1 MYMYIYIYIYI
12 YIHTHTHN
20 GILLSH
26 EKKNKILQLAT
37 TQIDLEGVML
47 SEVSQTE
54 KDRMVSLI
62 CGI

>member
-1 MYMYIYIYIYI
+1 MVKSYVLNYTLY
-12 YIHTHTHN
+12 N

-26 EKKNKILQLAT
+26 EKGNKTLSFAT

-54 KDRMVSLI
+54 
-62 CGI
+62 